1 MKEFILNNK
10 LITKGEKTY
19 FIADI
24 AANHDGDV
32 NRAIDLIFLAKE
44 SGADCAKFQHFEAK
58 SIVSDF
64 GFNTLNTLETHQSKW
79 KKSVIEVYDQYH
91 TKREWDKKLVNA
103 CLDADIDFMTT
114 PYNLDVVNELK
125 EYMPAFKI
133 GSGDITY
140 LPLLE
145 EVSNLNKP
153 VFLATGAASLEE
165 VNKAVKIFDKVPLCL
180 MQCNTNYSGS
190 LENFSYINL
199 NVLKTFTSKYPNIE
213 LGLSDHTP
221 GHTTV
226 LGAIALGA
234 VAIEKHFTDDNCRL
248 GPDHSFAMNPKTWSE
263 MIDRAR
269 ELELSMGDGIK
280 RVEEN
285 EKNTIIVQRRAIRAK
300 KDLPI
305 GTKITEKDFEYLRPC
320 NPNEITPMEY
330 KKVIGKRLIKS
341 LKFGEAIKWADLQD

>member
-64 GFNTLNTLETHQSKW
+64 GFNALHSLETHQSKW
-79 KKSVIEVYDQYH
+79 EKSVVEIYDQYH

-114 PYNLDVVNELK
+114 PYNLDVINELK

-145 EVSNLNKP
+145 EISNLNKP
-153 VFLATGAASLEE
+153 VFLATGAASIEE
-165 VNKAVKIFDKVPLCL
+165 VSNAVKIFDKVPLCL

-199 NVLKTFTSKYPNIE
+199 NVLKTFASKYPNVE

-234 VAIEKHFTDDNCRL
+234 VAIEKHFTDDNSRL

-269 ELELSMGDGIK
+269 ELELSMGDGVK
-280 RVEEN
+280 RVENN
-285 EKNTIIVQRRAIRAK
+285 ERNTIIVQRRAIRAK
-300 KDLPI
+300 HDLPI
-305 GTKITEKDFEYLRPC
+305 GKKITENDFEYLRPC
-320 NPNEITPMEY
+320 NSNEITPMEY
-330 KKVIGKRLIKS
+330 KNIIGKKLIKS
-341 LKFGEAIKWADLQD
+341 LKFGEAVKWSDLQD